1 MRCRLTSSGSN
12 AAWSRVCA
20 FATCQREKSASS
32 ERRREPSWTG
42 TLRQPQRRSR
52 SSEWEWIAKS
62 TSARA
67 TCVRASVRACGAHRS
82 VDCWRRSKNRETR
95 QRARRACTHARTTS
109 TRTHTHTHSCHH
121 MRRSCVHACMHACVR
136 TIIGARRMRNVRA
149 QDSNADERA
158 ARRRLTCT
166 SQETDSRQTDAK
178 TSELQTDC
186 ESIDT
191 ERERDERNK
200 RSHFCKRFFKQKRV
214 EQIYLP
220 FITSLSLSIVV
231 IVTMSVG
238 GRRCSPPF
246 FSHSFRATNNDGGV
260 FAQ

>member
-1 MRCRLTSSGSN
+1 MRVRDVS
-12 AAWSRVCA
+12 ARKIRK
-20 FATCQREKSASS
+20 QR
-32 ERRREPSWTG
+32 
-42 TLRQPQRRSR
+42 
-52 SSEWEWIAKS
+52 
-62 TSARA
+62 TSARTFLDGNA
-67 TCVRASVRACGAHRS
+67 PAAAAAVAVVGVGVDCEVDICTRDVRASERASVRRAS
-82 VDCWRRSKNRETR
+82 VSRLLASQQKSRNASTR
-95 QRARRACTHARTTS
+95 AARMHARTHYKHTHA
-109 TRTHTHTHSCHH
+109 HTHTHSCHH
-121 MRRSCVHACMHACVR
+121 MRRSCVRACMHACVR
-136 TIIGARRMRNVRA
+136 TIIGARRMRIVRA

-191 ERERDERNK
+191 ERERERERERDERNK